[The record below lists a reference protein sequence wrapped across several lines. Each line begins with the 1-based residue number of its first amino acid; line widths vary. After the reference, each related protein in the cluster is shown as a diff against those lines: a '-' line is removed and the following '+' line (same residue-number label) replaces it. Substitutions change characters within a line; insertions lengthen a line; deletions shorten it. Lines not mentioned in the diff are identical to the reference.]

1 MFHQTCLDVTVVV
14 LAVNC
19 LTFLLK
25 YNWICTKMSYFKWKS
40 PKKFWG
46 GLPRR
51 ARPLPSAEGVSPS
64 TQPTPLGAYGA
75 SIEPPNECLA
85 TGLAPMCSL
94 CDQIKIL
101 LSYLICRRALY
112 CYLRITNTLCLK
124 KIYAKLFC
132 HNFVKFSLCLIIFG
146 KRMANAANNLKY
158 YEVHWFST
166 SFFHPKPVA
175 RREIKLK

>member
-1 MFHQTCLDVTVVV
+1 MV

-40 PKKFWG
+40 PKKILGRPPQTGQTPPQCG
-46 GLPRR
+46 G
-51 ARPLPSAEGVSPS
+51 SVPS
-64 TQPTPLGAYGA
+64 TEPTPLSAYGA

-94 CDQIKIL
+94 CDQLKIL

-112 CYLRITNTLCLK
+112 CYLRITNSLCLK

-158 YEVHWFST
+158 YEVHSFST